1 MITDRCKDVVYSSR
15 VRFARN
21 ITGLPFPEKL
31 TGEEEIYSVLMRGV
45 EKALAPLGEFR
56 MYRMNGLDP
65 LDTFFFSWAT
75 TASSVASPS
84 SALPSPPDWP
94 LSRSLSG

>member
-1 MITDRCKDVVYSSR
+1 MTDRCKDVVYSSR

-21 ITGLPFPEKL
+21 INSLPFPAKL
-31 TGEEEIYSVLMRGV
+31 SGEEEIYSVLMRGV

-65 LDTFFFSWAT
+65 LDAQALVEKHLISPALVNSRYGAVMISTLQDI
-75 TASSVASPS
+75 SVMIN
-84 SALPSPPDWP
+84 
-94 LSRSLSG
+94 